1 MIRPLENHER
11 LHPSEYLNRVRQPE
25 AAVPSSSRDFSYQIE
40 EADREG
46 KHREP
51 PGREFGEDTYEP
63 AEEEAESEKKEPVPP
78 PEDSPRPDDGTL
90 DIVV

>member
-11 LHPSEYLNRVRQPE
+11 LHPSEYVNRIKQAE
-25 AAVPSSSRDFSYQIE
+25 ATPASSSRDFSYQIE

-46 KHREP
+46 KHRPP

-63 AEEEAESEKKEPVPP
+63 TDEDSESEHKKPA
-78 PEDSPRPDDGTL
+78 SPHDEATPPDDGTL